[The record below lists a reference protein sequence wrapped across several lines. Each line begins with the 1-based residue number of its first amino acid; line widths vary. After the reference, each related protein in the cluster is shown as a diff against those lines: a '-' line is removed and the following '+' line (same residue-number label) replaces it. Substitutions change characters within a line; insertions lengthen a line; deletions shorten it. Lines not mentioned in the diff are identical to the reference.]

1 MSKKSH
7 KQYHS
12 RLFQLYIVLFIGFR
26 KTVSHITVSLQTWE
40 LLMKFIRNNT
50 TQMLQISE
58 LWHRDSVN
66 TVIYLLFIYLFI
78 YLLTKRYIHIA
89 MYKESRTTRH
99 R

>member
-1 MSKKSH
+1 MTIVVPTSVETNSESVGKNRKTADKNVNMSKKSH

-12 RLFQLYIVLFIGFR
+12 RLFRLYIVLFIGFR

-58 LWHRDSVN
+58 LWRRDSVN
-66 TVIYLLFIYLFI
+66 TVGLV
-78 YLLTKRYIHIA
+78 H
-89 MYKESRTTRH
+89 
-99 R
+99 

>member
-12 RLFQLYIVLFIGFR
+12 RLFRLYIVLF
-26 KTVSHITVSLQTWE
+26 SVSLQTWE

-50 TQMLQISE
+50 TQMLQICE

-66 TVIYLLFIYLFI
+66 TVALV
-78 YLLTKRYIHIA
+78 H
-89 MYKESRTTRH
+89 
-99 R
+99 